1 MTKKA
6 FDFVFIG
13 AMMALSLYVGIT
25 AARYPRADI
34 SEGFGPGIY
43 PILLVV
49 IIFLLAVLLLVI
61 TIRKNDTAKVEGFDL
76 ASLKNPAA
84 FWGLLALFCLAMK
97 PLGLLLSS
105 FLYLAITTR
114 FLFRVNWRNVLLTS
128 VIVPAVVWAVFVLAV
143 KVPFPA
149 GTVWNLF
156 RR

>member
-6 FDFVFIG
+6 IDFVFVG
-13 AMMALSLYVGIT
+13 AMVALSLYVGIT
-25 AARYPRADI
+25 ASRYPKADI

-43 PILLVV
+43 PILLAV

-76 ASLKNPAA
+76 ASLKNPGA
-84 FWGLLALFCLAMK
+84 FWGLLLLFCLAMK

-105 FLYLAITTR
+105 FLYLVITTR
-114 FLFRVNWRNVLLTS
+114 FLFRVKWRNVLLTS

-143 KVPFPA
+143 KVPFPT

-156 RR
+156 R